1 MISDQGELLASL
13 LASEPGE
20 RAADE
25 KPAWKSVSVQFIL
38 PTRVDALY
46 IVWHVSS
53 WHYSWTGPWKSPVL
67 REGAKSWQISTL
79 TWVREFMLM
88 GILLAL
94 LFQHITLYRRRQ
106 DERRDFWF
114 IVLLSF
120 FLIRQIVFSR
130 FIELLG
136 FGVSG
141 EAFHFR
147 RCVEYAM
154 HPLSAAVVARVAYE
168 MLDAPRFSAIQRWI
182 SRTMIPMAIAPFL
195 FSASNLGL
203 LVDVYQVV
211 PSTAML
217 VITLGVWR
225 EARAGNTTAR
235 ALWWVYVV
243 FILAIAHDVL
253 YAQGIIDSVYLANYC
268 IIALIILKSN
278 QLGQEHSDAL
288 VTAEALSRDLQIRVD
303 ERTAELELSML
314 REVESTKSA
323 LRKNLEMAELGR
335 HVATI
340 GHELHN
346 PIGTAIA
353 LQSQLERD
361 LDSVRQK
368 LSDTFIEESVEI
380 EGKLRDMRTGVE
392 VLGVVSQRLDE
403 LSKILRRGSSTQS
416 QTTPDVS
423 LNEIINE
430 TIALLDARLQSVEL
444 SLALGDIPNLEAQ
457 RSHLSVVVSNLLSN
471 AVDALDDEHNL
482 SRRIRVE
489 SGERREAGRNWV
501 YIRVEDNGP
510 GVSIELREKVFEEFF
525 TTKSR
530 DAGTGI
536 GLTLCRDVVREHRGD
551 LRIRSSE
558 VLKGACFEMILPST

>member
-1 MISDQGELLASL
+1 
-13 LASEPGE
+13 
-20 RAADE
+20 
-25 KPAWKSVSVQFIL
+25 
-38 PTRVDALY
+38 
-46 IVWHVSS
+46 
-53 WHYSWTGPWKSPVL
+53 
-67 REGAKSWQISTL
+67 
-79 TWVREFMLM
+79 
-88 GILLAL
+88 
-94 LFQHITLYRRRQ
+94 
-106 DERRDFWF
+106 
-114 IVLLSF
+114 
-120 FLIRQIVFSR
+120 
-130 FIELLG
+130 
-136 FGVSG
+136 
-141 EAFHFR
+141 
-147 RCVEYAM
+147 
-154 HPLSAAVVARVAYE
+154 
-168 MLDAPRFSAIQRWI
+168 
-182 SRTMIPMAIAPFL
+182 
-195 FSASNLGL
+195 
-203 LVDVYQVV
+203 
-211 PSTAML
+211 
-217 VITLGVWR
+217 
-225 EARAGNTTAR
+225 
-235 ALWWVYVV
+235 
-243 FILAIAHDVL
+243 
-253 YAQGIIDSVYLANYC
+253 
-268 IIALIILKSN
+268 
-278 QLGQEHSDAL
+278 
-288 VTAEALSRDLQIRVD
+288 
-303 ERTAELELSML
+303 
-314 REVESTKSA
+314 
-323 LRKNLEMAELGR
+323 MAELGR

-346 PIGTAIA
+346 PIGTTIA